1 MILIFGLFFG
11 SRVFLLIFFMCMYH
25 VRPVH
30 KHNIKCN
37 VIFFATVEIVKTR
50 PLKYLNKE
58 LHEVSYAWAKKRV
71 SAHAVMYWPQPL
83 IGFFYSTMTKWT
95 KINTWI
101 SFIHFPML
109 FNCIWNL
116 KLTFVSYPLVWHT
129 SCKSL
134 LLPHSTDHI
143 YGNLWELIL
152 LHKGS
157 YIVIISENR
166 K

>member
-1 MILIFGLFFG
+1 
-11 SRVFLLIFFMCMYH
+11 MCMYH
-25 VRPVH
+25 VRLVH

-37 VIFFATVEIVKTR
+37 VIFFATVEIVKPR
-50 PLKYLNKE
+50 LLKYLNKE
-58 LHEVSYAWAKKRV
+58 LHEASYAWKKRV
-71 SAHAVMYWPQPL
+71 SAHTVTYWPQPL

-95 KINTWI
+95 KTNTWI
-101 SFIHFPML
+101 LLYIFPCCL
-109 FNCIWNL
+109 IVLWNL
-116 KLTFVSYPLVWHT
+116 KLTSVSYPLVWHT
-129 SCKSL
+129 ACKSL

-143 YGNLWELIL
+143 YGNPWELIL